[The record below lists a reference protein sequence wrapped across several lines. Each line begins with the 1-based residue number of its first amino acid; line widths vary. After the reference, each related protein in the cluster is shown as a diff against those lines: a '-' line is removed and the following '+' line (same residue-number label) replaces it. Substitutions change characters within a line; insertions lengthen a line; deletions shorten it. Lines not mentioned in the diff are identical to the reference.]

1 MLFYFVWGAD
11 WGFGV
16 PMILASVAFH
26 VSGLVGLEWLLI
38 VLERRR
44 QRPRSIAYFL
54 FLMLLIANI
63 VLIMHVLEAAAW
75 AFLYWRLGALPD
87 FQTSSLYSL
96 NALTSYG
103 HEAIKLTNDWR
114 LLGAIESM
122 NGVIIFGLTTAFLF
136 SAMRELRPVRQS

>member
-1 MLFYFVWGAD
+1 MLIYLAWGAD
-11 WGFGV
+11 WGLGV

-44 QRPRSIAYFL
+44 RSPRSIAYFL
-54 FLMLLIANI
+54 FLMLLVANI

-75 AFLYWRLGALPD
+75 ALLYWRLGALPD

-103 HEAIKLTNDWR
+103 HEAATLTNDWR

-122 NGVIIFGLTTAFLF
+122 NGVMIFGLTTAFLF
-136 SAMRELRPVRQS
+136 NAMRELRPVRQG